1 MYGET
6 SSVRLCAIR
15 HCKGFDLS
23 ALHRSAPPWFERL
36 AFVLVRPSHP
46 GNVGAVARAMRT
58 MGLRRLVLVD
68 PREPDVLAHPEAVAR
83 ASGAH
88 EVLTQ
93 ARVAATLDEALAPFT
108 LAVAVS
114 AAAREFGPQPR
125 PPEPAAAEARAALLA
140 SSQAQVAFVFGPERT
155 GLSIDDA
162 ARCQLMCSIPGEPDY
177 NSLNLAQAAQI
188 VAYCLR
194 SLDRLQPL
202 AGSAVKPG
210 EGLREGPGEG
220 PGEGLAEAGRPATIQ
235 AVEGFFD
242 HLQAALVR
250 IGFLDPAHPKRLM
263 PRLRRLFGRARLE
276 DEEVAILRGV
286 CTQILK
292 LADGDIHGPSRSHA
306 ATGPAPAE
314 AVPSAGGARKPGSG
328 VSSERT

>member
-6 SSVRLCAIR
+6 SSVCLCAIR

-88 EVLTQ
+88 DVLAQ

-114 AAAREFGPQPR
+114 AEAREFGPQPR
-125 PPEPAAAEARAALLA
+125 PPESTAVDARAALLD
-140 SSQAQVAFVFGPERT
+140 SPDAQVALVFGPERT
-155 GLSIDDA
+155 GLSIEDA

-202 AGSAVKPG
+202 ATSAGK
-210 EGLREGPGEG
+210 PGEG
-220 PGEGLAEAGRPATIQ
+220 PGEGLAEGGRPATIQ
-235 AVEGFFD
+235 AVEGFFG
-242 HLQAALVR
+242 HLQEALIR

-292 LADGDIHGPSRSHA
+292 LADGDIHGPSRSRA
-306 ATGPAPAE
+306 AGGPGHQEPAPAE
-314 AVPSAGGARKPGSG
+314 AGKPA
-328 VSSERT
+328 ERA

>member
-6 SSVRLCAIR
+6 SAVCLSAIR

-23 ALHRSAPPWFERL
+23 ALHRSAPSWFERL

-58 MGLRRLVLVD
+58 MGLRRLILVD

-88 EVLTQ
+88 DVLTQ
-93 ARVAATLDEALAPFT
+93 ARVVATLDEALAPFT

-114 AAAREFGPQPR
+114 AEAREFGPQPR
-125 PPEPAAAEARAALLA
+125 PPEPTAAEARAALLA
-140 SSQAQVAFVFGPERT
+140 APHTQAAFVFGPERT
-155 GLSIDDA
+155 GLSVDDA

-194 SLDRLQPL
+194 SLDRLQPVATN
-202 AGSAVKPG
+202 AG
-210 EGLREGPGEG
+210 
-220 PGEGLAEAGRPATIQ
+220 GLAEGLPGGASEAEDDIRSPGRPATIQ
-235 AVEGFFD
+235 AVEGFFE

-286 CTQILK
+286 CTQIVK
-292 LADGDIHGPSRSHA
+292 LADGDIHGPSRSRA
-306 ATGPAPAE
+306 AAGRAPKE
-314 AVPSAGGARKPGSG
+314 AGSG
-328 VSSERT
+328 SGGRGEPESGRPVERT

>member
-6 SSVRLCAIR
+6 SSVCLCAIR

-58 MGLRRLVLVD
+58 MGLRRLILVD
-68 PREPDVLAHPEAVAR
+68 PREPGVLEHPEAVAR

-88 EVLTQ
+88 DVLTQ
-93 ARVAATLDEALAPFT
+93 ARVAASLDEALAPFT

-114 AAAREFGPQPR
+114 AEAREFGPQPR
-125 PPEPAAAEARAALLA
+125 PPEPTAADVRAALLD
-140 SSQAQVAFVFGPERT
+140 SPDAQVAFVFGPERT
-155 GLSIDDA
+155 GLSIEDA
-162 ARCQLMCSIPGEPDY
+162 ARCQLMCSIPGEADY

-202 AGSAVKPG
+202 AGSVGKPG
-210 EGLREGPGEG
+210 EGLREG

-235 AVEGFFD
+235 AVEGFFG
-242 HLQAALVR
+242 HLQEALIR

-276 DEEVAILRGV
+276 EEEVAILRGV

-292 LADGDIHGPSRSHA
+292 LADGDIHGPSRSRA
-306 ATGPAPAE
+306 VVGQGPQEPAPAE
-314 AVPSAGGARKPGSG
+314 PGKPA
-328 VSSERT
+328 ERT

>member
-6 SSVRLCAIR
+6 SSVCLCAIR

-58 MGLRRLVLVD
+58 MGLRRLILVD
-68 PREPDVLAHPEAVAR
+68 PREPDVLEHPEAVAR

-88 EVLTQ
+88 DVLTQ

-114 AAAREFGPQPR
+114 AEAREFGPQPR
-125 PPEPAAAEARAALLA
+125 PPEPTAVEARAVLLA
-140 SSQAQVAFVFGPERT
+140 SPQAELAFVFGPERT
-155 GLSIDDA
+155 GLSIEDA
-162 ARCQLMCSIPGEPDY
+162 ARCQLMCSIPGEADY

-202 AGSAVKPG
+202 AGNAGKPG
-210 EGLREGPGEG
+210 EGLTEGQGEG
-220 PGEGLAEAGRPATIQ
+220 QGEGGAEAVRPATIQ
-235 AVEGFFD
+235 AVEGFFS
-242 HLQAALVR
+242 HLQEALIR

-276 DEEVAILRGV
+276 EEEVAILRGV

-292 LADGDIHGPSRSHA
+292 LADGDIHGPSRSRA
-306 ATGPAPAE
+306 VVGQGPQEPAPAE
-314 AVPSAGGARKPGSG
+314 PGKPA
-328 VSSERT
+328 ERT